1 MTSRMSL
8 NRQAPISRIS
18 DLQVAHQTR
27 WLNILLHLLNS
38 REDEI
43 IKLKTKMDVRTDL
56 NDSTLISMI
65 ENIHSSEMSFIH
77 NCRSLYSEKL
87 RNLNAEIFEIVDVCP
102 VN

>member
-1 MTSRMSL
+1 MSL
-8 NRQAPISRIS
+8 HNQVLISRVS
-18 DLQVAHQTR
+18 DLQVAQQTR
-27 WLNILLHLLNS
+27 WLNILLHLLKS
-38 REDEI
+38 REVEI
-43 IKLKTKMDVRTDL
+43 IRLKTKLDVRTDL

-87 RNLNAEIFEIVDVCP
+87 RNLNAENFEIGDVCP